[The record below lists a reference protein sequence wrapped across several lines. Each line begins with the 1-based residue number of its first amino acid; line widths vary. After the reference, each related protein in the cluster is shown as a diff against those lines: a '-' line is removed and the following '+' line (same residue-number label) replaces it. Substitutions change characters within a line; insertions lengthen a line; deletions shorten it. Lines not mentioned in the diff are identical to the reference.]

1 MRLFAEEVAEAA
13 AEGKESGL
21 EPEEWTK
28 INDTVNSIQLCLF
41 LLREPYLS
49 PSQGTR
55 TTRTAHTA
63 HARFADV
70 TPSTLG
76 QCGWA
81 TTSAR
86 RPTGSASS

>member
-49 PSQGTR
+49 PTQGTR
-55 TTRTAHTA
+55 TTRTAQA